1 MQDRQSRHIETWTEA
16 DDVASMARGSATVL
30 RRHAEEGRTLI
41 TRMRSS
47 SNKRFPN
54 WMDGAFKG
62 LTQTFAIGILVLLA
76 AIFVVLWMQS
86 QPSIHKFGFD
96 FLTSAAWNPP
106 KQNFGAL
113 SAIVGTLMSTAVALV
128 IAIPLSIGIALF
140 LVEIAPEFLR
150 QPLAVAIELLA
161 AIPSIVY
168 GMWGMFVLP
177 PLMSSYVQPWLQKYF
192 GFLPLFKG
200 PPLGIGILTAGIVL
214 ALMVI
219 PFIASVTREV
229 FRMVPKTLK
238 EAAYGVGSTTLEV
251 VRNIMIPY
259 GRKGIAGAI
268 FLGLGRALGET
279 MAVTFVIGNSHH
291 MSLSLFALSNSIAST
306 LAYVNAEADTDI
318 YMSSLIELGLVLF
331 LITFIILGLAQWW
344 LRRNQPAGRR

>member
-1 MQDRQSRHIETWTEA
+1 
-16 DDVASMARGSATVL
+16 MARLAEGHASVL
-30 RRHAEEGRTLI
+30 NHAEEGRSLI
-41 TRMRSS
+41 TDMRSS
-47 SNKRFPN
+47 SNKSFPS

-62 LTQTFAIGILVLLA
+62 LTQFFAFSIIVLLA
-76 AIFVVLWMQS
+76 AIFIVLWIQS
-86 QPSIHKFGFD
+86 EPSIHKFGFG
-96 FLTSAAWNPP
+96 FLTSTAWNPP
-106 KQNFGAL
+106 KDNFGAVT
-113 SAIVGTLMSTAVALV
+113 AIIGTLMSTGVALV

-140 LVEIAPEFLR
+140 LVEISPNFLR
-150 QPLAVAIELLA
+150 QPLATAIELLA

-177 PLMSSYVQPWLQKYF
+177 DVMSGHIQPWLQSAF

-229 FRMVPKTLK
+229 FLMVPQTLK
-238 EAAYGVGSTTLEV
+238 EAAYGVGSTTWEV

-279 MAVTFVIGNSHH
+279 MAVTFVIGNAHH
-291 MSLSLFALSNSIAST
+291 LSLSLFALGNSIAST
-306 LAYVNAEADTDI
+306 LANEFTEADTDI

-331 LITFIILGLAQWW
+331 LITFVILGLAQWW
-344 LRRNQPAGRR
+344 LQHGNPERKRS